1 MENLFSIDERRQIG
15 RMVMD
20 KFKASGFASQS
31 VFAKSI
37 GFKPADL
44 TNIKGEK
51 WLENPQLLSNEK
63 WIRLAREVSFTRNE
77 NLRWNIAPTYVYQF
91 IQEQL
96 SVYQAYSFAG
106 IFCDDAGIGKTVAC
120 KDYADR
126 TPYAFY
132 LDCSK
137 IKTRNRMIKALARA
151 VGIDSEGRYDD
162 ILEDVIYTL
171 ELMPNPILIFDEAG
185 DLDDR
190 STLEIKRIYNSLEG
204 KCAFYLIA
212 ADGLKAKIERGIAHK
227 KVGFTEVFSR
237 FGKRFSKVMPSTR
250 EEKVEMI
257 KTMAVNVLV
266 ANGIE
271 DQKTIQIMLKNLVTN
286 DGVRDLRSIYREVIK
301 LRAKKEAA

>member
-1 MENLFSIDERRQIG
+1 MENLFSQDERRQIG
-15 RMVMD
+15 RLVME

-31 VFAKSI
+31 NFAKSI

-77 NLRWNIAPTYVYQF
+77 NLRWVIANTYVFDF

-96 SVYQAYSFAG
+96 KVYQAYSFAG

-120 KDYADR
+120 KDYADKK
-126 TPYAFY
+126 PYAFY

-137 IKTRNRMIKALARA
+137 IKTRNRLIKALARA
-151 VGIDSEGRYDD
+151 VGIDGEGKYDD
-162 ILEDVIYTL
+162 ILENVIYAL

-250 EEKVEMI
+250 EEKIEMMQS
-257 KTMAVNVLV
+257 MALNVLV

-271 DQKTIQIMLKNLVTN
+271 DRKEVKTMLMQIKN

-301 LRAKKEAA
+301 LRAKNEAA